1 MNGVSVKVYSLSKE
15 GTKKLSK
22 NFKIR
27 EFKCNDGSDTIF
39 ISDELVSVMQDI
51 RDHFGRAVYITS
63 AYRTDFYNKKVGG
76 SYYSKHKYGMA
87 CDFTVSGIKPTIV
100 QKYLSEKYPDKYG
113 IGYADTYTH
122 IDVRK
127 DCARWTY

>member
-1 MNGVSVKVYSLSKE
+1 MNGVSVKAYSLSKD
-15 GTKKLSK
+15 GAKSLSK
-22 NFKIR
+22 NFKVR
-27 EFKCNDGSDTIF
+27 EFRCNDGSDTIF

-76 SYYSKHKYGMA
+76 SAYSYHKYGMA
-87 CDFTVSGIKPTIV
+87 CDFIISGIKPGAV
-100 QKYLSEKYPDKYG
+100 QKYLSEKYPNKYG
-113 IGYADTYTH
+113 IGSDDGYTH